1 MRFRSVLTALVA
13 LAASVSLA
21 GPVRLATSF
30 FIPAGRTN
38 PEILDAKS
46 DATGSL
52 VMASQADNIGGGR
65 HIVITKF
72 NAAGVRRW
80 SRSIN
85 TPVPVTA
92 PGQVAGKFQIMLD
105 GEGNTYVFSP
115 RAGNPDYPGTTE
127 DIVIRKIDDSGTT
140 VGTLSLVRILWV
152 FTSQVYDVLD
162 GQMQLTRRNST
173 DFGLAV
179 TTRNVSG
186 LTGVALLTLSG
197 IVSSSFLSVTDVREK
212 LGGGFS
218 AGDFSARFNYRLVGL
233 TQTGTTADPRMQVA
247 MDFRYVQNQP
257 VLRYANLQAYSA
269 VVVPGATRL
278 TFLSEATRMDFD
290 ARAEGLGTSEAQ
302 NLVVSREPIGGGYA
316 MRLGSASYEVNTPA
330 SSVPLTATRLENDWL
345 VYGQS
350 MAGAGEFLLKYS
362 ADGGVSSG
370 AFTISDA
377 AAAPYYSGASLVASR
392 GRAYLAGGP
401 TAAGVQG
408 LYSSFSSTGEKL
420 YSAGITQ
427 PFTVSTS
434 FVIPAPNNRFWTVG
448 KTSTGLQAVTLWNEP
463 EYFVDLSAPSSAAPG
478 STVTVK
484 AQLLTPAPVGGY
496 TFPVRVSYRLQD
508 APATVTV
515 PAGETSATFT
525 VTVKSTATAG
535 PASITA
541 QTNTALDID
550 TAHTAKLNIN

>member
-1 MRFRSVLTALVA
+1 MFFRSVLTALVA

-21 GPVRLATSF
+21 GPVRLATNF

-38 PEILDAKS
+38 PVILDAKV
-46 DATGSL
+46 DASGNL
-52 VMASQADNIGGGR
+52 VTAAQADFGSGKQ
-65 HIVITKF
+65 IVITKF
-72 NAAGVRRW
+72 TAAGVRRW
-80 SRSIN
+80 SSTIN
-85 TPVPVTA
+85 TPVPVSA

-105 GEGNTYVFSP
+105 GSGNTYVLSP

-127 DIVIRKIDDSGTT
+127 DLVIRKIDDSGTT
-140 VGTLSLVRILWV
+140 VGSLSLVHILRV

-162 GQMQLTRRNST
+162 GQMQMTRRNST
-173 DFGLAV
+173 DFGIAV
-179 TTRNVSG
+179 TLRNASG
-186 LTGVALLTLSG
+186 LLGVALMSSSG
-197 IVSSSFLSVTDVREK
+197 IVNSSFISVTDVREK

-218 AGDFSARFNYRLVGL
+218 AGDFRATFNYKLVGL
-233 TQTGTTADPRMQVA
+233 TQTGTPADPRMQVA
-247 MDFRYVQNQP
+247 MDFRYSQNQP
-257 VLRYANLQAYSA
+257 FLRDANLQTYAA
-269 VVVPGATRL
+269 NVVPGSTSLTFVSAATRN
-278 TFLSEATRMDFD
+278 EFD
-290 ARAEGLGTSEAQ
+290 ARAEGLGTSETQ
-302 NLVVSREPIGGGYA
+302 NLVVSREPLGGGYA
-316 MRLGSASYEVNTPA
+316 MRLGTVSYEVNTPA
-330 SSVPLTATRLENDWL
+330 SSVPLTATRLGNDWL

-350 MAGAGEFLLKYS
+350 TVGAGEFLLKYS
-362 ADGGVSSG
+362 TDGGVSSG
-370 AFTISDA
+370 AYTISDA
-377 AAAPYYSGASLVASR
+377 AAAPYFSGASLVASR

-401 TAAGVQG
+401 TVAGVQG
-408 LYSSFSSTGEKL
+408 LYSAFSSTGEKL
-420 YSAGITQ
+420 YSAGMTQ

-448 KTSTGLQAVTLWNEP
+448 KTSTGFQAVTLWNEP

-525 VTVKSTATAG
+525 VTVRSTATAG

-541 QTNTALDID
+541 QTNTTLDID
-550 TAHTAKLNIN
+550 AAHTAKLNIN